1 LTVSGLFIS
10 DKPEFGRNL
19 KKASKTP
26 IEEKFL
32 PKYKRVLDGVWR
44 FVP

>member
-10 DKPEFGRNL
+10 GKLEFGRNL

-26 IEEKFL
+26 IKEKFL
-32 PKYKRVLDGVWR
+32 PKYKRMLDGVWR
-44 FVP
+44 FMP